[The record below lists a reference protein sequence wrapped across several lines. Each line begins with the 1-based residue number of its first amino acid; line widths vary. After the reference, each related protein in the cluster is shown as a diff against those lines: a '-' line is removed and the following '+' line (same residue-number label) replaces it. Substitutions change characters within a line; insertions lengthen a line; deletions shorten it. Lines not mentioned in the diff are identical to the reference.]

1 MLMSEERSM
10 VALNF
15 VFNSKLQNQTIFF
28 NKGEEVEV
36 SSDKEGF
43 RGAWYLATI
52 LEFPKPQPQA
62 TAKSA
67 SKKKRKTI
75 VQYKTLV
82 TEDDFA
88 PLVEQVDPH
97 LNGPLPR
104 NIYWKMVGFFMKTK
118 SLMQVL
124 EMAGGLIKTRIRL
137 FLVKCLS
144 SRNSDEAGTKKT
156 IVDSL
161 CIQSTPPHYAD
172 RNYELLERVD
182 ACYGFGWRSGRRYN
196 DFFKQGHEDKELN
209 HSKIRPHLEWAD
221 GKWIMGYGVG
231 YLDFVPMFGRWRP
244 FPGSVSHQFYI
255 SFAIPF
261 NLKLTLY
268 TELFPSL
275 ALYLNIN

>member
-1 MLMSEERSM
+1 M
-10 VALNF
+10 
-15 VFNSKLQNQTIFF
+15 QNQTIFF

-62 TAKSA
+62 TVKSA

-88 PLVEQVDPH
+88 PLVEQVGPH
-97 LNGPLPR
+97 LIGPLPR
-104 NIYWKMVGFFMKTK
+104 NFYWKMVDLRLHLDWVDDNWVRPK
-118 SLMQVL
+118 MQRQTIGSVL
-124 EMAGGLIKTRIRL
+124 SSRTEVEVKLEKDNIRDIWL
-137 FLVKCLS
+137 PAICLS

-172 RNYELLERVD
+172 RNYELLERVGT
-182 ACYGFGWRSGRRYN
+182 CYGFGRRYRRRYK
-196 DFFKQGHEDKELN
+196 FLFGSGHEAKELS
-209 HSKIRPHLEWAD
+209 HSKKMRPHLEWAD
-221 GKWIMGYGVG
+221 GKWISKSKV
-231 YLDFVPMFGRWRP
+231 
-244 FPGSVSHQFYI
+244 
-255 SFAIPF
+255 
-261 NLKLTLY
+261 
-268 TELFPSL
+268 
-275 ALYLNIN
+275 

>member
-1 MLMSEERSM
+1 MILIGDKPIVEDH
-10 VALNF
+10 N
-15 VFNSKLQNQTIFF
+15 QNQTIFF

-62 TAKSA
+62 TVKSA

-97 LNGPLPR
+97 LIGPLPR

-118 SLMQVL
+118 SLML
-124 EMAGGLIKTRIRL
+124 EMADLRLHLDWVDDNWVGPKMQRQTIGSVLSSRTVVEVNLEKDNIQQNEDKT
-137 FLVKCLS
+137 FSVKCIS
-144 SRNSDEAGTKKT
+144 SRNSDEAGTMKT

-161 CIQSTPPHYAD
+161 CILPTPTHYAD
-172 RNYELLERVD
+172 RNYQLLERVD
-182 ACYGFGWRSGRRYN
+182 TCYGFGWRSGRRYN
-196 DFFKQGHEDKELN
+196 DFSKQGHEDKELS

-221 GKWIMGYGVG
+221 GKWISKSKV
-231 YLDFVPMFGRWRP
+231 
-244 FPGSVSHQFYI
+244 
-255 SFAIPF
+255 
-261 NLKLTLY
+261 
-268 TELFPSL
+268 
-275 ALYLNIN
+275 

>member
-15 VFNSKLQNQTIFF
+15 VFNSKLQNQT

-67 SKKKRKTI
+67 SKKKKKTI

-97 LNGPLPR
+97 LIGPLPR
-104 NIYWKMVGFFMKTK
+104 NIYWKM
-118 SLMQVL
+118 
-124 EMAGGLIKTRIRL
+124 IKTRIRL

-172 RNYELLERVD
+172 RDYELLER
-182 ACYGFGWRSGRRYN
+182 
-196 DFFKQGHEDKELN
+196 GHEAKELS

-221 GKWIMGYGVG
+221 GKWISKSKWAMV
-231 YLDFVPMFGRWRP
+231 LD
-244 FPGSVSHQFYI
+244 I
-255 SFAIPF
+255 
-261 NLKLTLY
+261 
-268 TELFPSL
+268 
-275 ALYLNIN
+275 